1 MDPVRW
7 LRNVIFLKNDISSY
21 PNLTAGSDILVIAQV
36 DQVFPTLVI
45 RKFCRHLIFS
55 EKKQKFVTI

>member
-1 MDPVRW
+1 VAY
-7 LRNVIFLKNDISSY
+7 SY
-21 PNLTAGSDILVIAQV
+21 PNLTAGSDIPVISRE
-36 DQVFPTLVI
+36 DQVFATLVI